1 MMAAPNLV
9 KAGDL
14 SEILADGVIKIA
26 VPESFAPFG
35 SVGASGEHEG
45 YDVDVA
51 KLIAE
56 DLGVKLELVPVVS
69 KQRIPFL
76 ETDRVDLVVSVMG
89 ANPTRAKSIN
99 FSSAYAPFYSGAFA
113 SSKLNISSPADLSG
127 KTVGVTGGTLEDL
140 ELTKVAPS
148 DAKITR
154 FGDNAAT
161 LSAFTSG
168 QIQVLVTGNTA
179 AASLTE
185 ADPNLDLERKY
196 IIKDSPCFIG
206 VKKGNEDLLRWV
218 NVFILH
224 KKLGGNLNAISE
236 KWLGQALPPLPSL
249 QAVILFKGWYY
260 LPPLLLCRVKSM
272 PKKSK
277 NVIVQMEKVNKWF
290 DGFQALRDICL
301 LYTSPSPRD

>member
-1 MMAAPNLV
+1 MKRILSYFAAIALMVATINSA

-14 SEILADGVIKIA
+14 SDILADGVIKIA

-35 SVGASGEHEG
+35 SLGSSGEHEG

-113 SSKLNISSPADLSG
+113 SSKLQISSPADLSG
-127 KTVGVTGGTLEDL
+127 KTVGVTSGTLEDL

-168 QIQVLVTGNTA
+168 QVQVLVSGNTA

-185 ADPNLDLERKY
+185 ADPSLDIERKY

-224 KKLGGNLNAISE
+224 KKLGGDLNAISE
-236 KWLGQALPPLPSL
+236 KWLGQGLPPLPSL
-249 QAVILFKGWYY
+249 
-260 LPPLLLCRVKSM
+260 
-272 PKKSK
+272 
-277 NVIVQMEKVNKWF
+277 
-290 DGFQALRDICL
+290 
-301 LYTSPSPRD
+301 

>member
-1 MMAAPNLV
+1 MKTLLYIFKVALVSIGLVGGVQAA
-9 KAGDL
+9 DL
-14 SEILADGVIKIA
+14 SEILSSGVVKIA

-35 SVGASGEHEG
+35 SIGATGEHEG

-51 KLIAE
+51 KLIAD
-56 DLGVKLELVPVVS
+56 DLGVELELVPVVS

-76 ETDRVDLVVSVMG
+76 ETDRVDLVISTMG

-113 SSKLNISSPADLSG
+113 SSSLNISSAADLSG
-127 KTVGVTGGTLEDL
+127 LSVGVTGGSLEDL
-140 ELTKVAPS
+140 EISKVAP
-148 DAKITR
+148 ANTNIIR

-161 LSAFTSG
+161 LSAYSSG
-168 QIQVLVTGNTA
+168 QVQVLVTGNTA

-185 ADPNLDLERKY
+185 SNPEIDLERKY

-224 KKLGGNLNAISE
+224 KKLGGGLNSISQ
-236 KWLGQALPPLPSL
+236 KWLGQDLPELPSL
-249 QAVILFKGWYY
+249 
-260 LPPLLLCRVKSM
+260 
-272 PKKSK
+272 
-277 NVIVQMEKVNKWF
+277 
-290 DGFQALRDICL
+290 
-301 LYTSPSPRD
+301 

>member
-1 MMAAPNLV
+1 MKKILSFLTALTLMIGPISFAN
-9 KAGDL
+9 AGDL
-14 SEILADGVIKIA
+14 SKILSDGVVKIA

-51 KLIAE
+51 KLIAK

-89 ANPTRAKSIN
+89 ANPKRAKSIN

-113 SSKLNISSPADLSG
+113 SSKIDVSSPADLSG
-127 KTVGVTGGTLEDL
+127 LTVGVTGGTLEDL

-161 LSAFTSG
+161 LSAYTSG
-168 QIQVLVTGNTA
+168 QVQVLVTGNTA
-179 AASLTE
+179 AASLTD

-224 KKLGGNLNAISE
+224 KKLGGDLNAISE
-236 KWLGQALPPLPSL
+236 KWLGQALPPLPTL
-249 QAVILFKGWYY
+249 
-260 LPPLLLCRVKSM
+260 
-272 PKKSK
+272 
-277 NVIVQMEKVNKWF
+277 
-290 DGFQALRDICL
+290 
-301 LYTSPSPRD
+301 